1 MTAVLRARTVGLKR
15 QHEAAPAL
23 IARYVTRIADMGELP
38 SRADAY
44 QVTLLLAKLAGMLR
58 IHFAQE
64 DSLLYPTLM
73 ASENGDVTKIT
84 RTFSDEISQIGPIFF
99 DYSGRWRVTEAIL
112 GAPAAF
118 ARESHALFTALRNR
132 IKREH
137 DQLFPLADSLNEP
150 EEEPAA
156 RVA

>member
-1 MTAVLRARTVGLKR
+1 MTAVLRARTAGLKR

-64 DSLLYPTLM
+64 DNLLYPALM
-73 ASENGDVTKIT
+73 ESPSAHVATTARAFFEDIG
-84 RTFSDEISQIGPIFF
+84 QIGPAFVA
-99 DYSGRWRVTEAIL
+99 YVQRWCATEAIL
-112 GAPAAF
+112 ADPAGF
-118 ARESHALFTALRNR
+118 RRETEAQIATLTDR
-132 IKREH
+132 ISRE
-137 DQLFPLADSLNEP
+137 DRDLYPLADALYRA
-150 EEEPAA
+150 EEA
-156 RVA
+156 REGR